1 MANLKDLVV
10 DGVLHQDKYTGTV
23 YRYETSSLTIVGHNG
38 ETGANR
44 KRYIVRCSVCSD
56 DKDYMVRV
64 TSYHLK
70 GIWIEV
76 QNPVVALLNVIGQK
90 ISTR

>member
-23 YRYETSSLTIVGHNG
+23 YRYETISLTIVGHNG

-56 DKDYMVRV
+56 DK
-64 TSYHLK
+64 
-70 GIWIEV
+70 E
-76 QNPVVALLNVIGQK
+76 LLHI
-90 ISTR
+90 T